1 MKKNGLTTL
10 QLNEYNEKGYLAPI
24 DILSS
29 EEVKKIR
36 VEIES
41 IEKKWPDQINGL
53 NRKILIYL

>member
-1 MKKNGLTTL
+1 MKNDGLTAN

-24 DILSS
+24 NILSS

-41 IEKKWPDQINGL
+41 IEKKMARSN
-53 NRKILIYL
+53 

>member
-1 MKKNGLTTL
+1 MKNDGLTAN
-10 QLNEYNEKGYLAPI
+10 QLKEYNEKGYLAPI

-53 NRKILIYL
+53 NRNNIHY